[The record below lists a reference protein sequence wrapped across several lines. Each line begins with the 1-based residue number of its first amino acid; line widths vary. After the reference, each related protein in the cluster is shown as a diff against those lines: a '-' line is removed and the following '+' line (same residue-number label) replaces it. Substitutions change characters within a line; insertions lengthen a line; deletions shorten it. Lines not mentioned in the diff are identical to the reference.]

1 MIFDV
6 RFLTNPY
13 YDPKLRPL
21 DGRQDEIGNFIANDP
36 AFQIFFDNL
45 KKLLDPLLPKYAEE
59 GKSYLTI
66 AFGCT
71 GGKHRSVLSLKNL
84 FTG

>member
-6 RFLTNPY
+6 RFLTNPH

-45 KKLLDPLLPKYAEE
+45 KKLLDPLLPRYAEE
-59 GKSYLTI
+59 GKVI
-66 AFGCT
+66 
-71 GGKHRSVLSLKNL
+71 
-84 FTG
+84 